1 MAGSVYLA
9 RTQERIASIAA
20 GRSASVLRAA
30 LSRLASADGID
41 EVAFGSSHGDWTPWN
56 MSLSDDG
63 LFVWDW
69 ERFERPTPVGYD
81 VLHFWF
87 EVGFHKQGLDVAT
100 ASRSALARS
109 VGILRQLEV
118 TPSSQDTLHQLFLIE
133 RSLRVEEGRVAGVPV
148 HGGLSEGL
156 LRELE
161 GGAHVS

>member
-1 MAGSVYLA
+1 MTDCSC
-9 RTQERIASIAA
+9 
-20 GRSASVLRAA
+20 
-30 LSRLASADGID
+30 GI
-41 EVAFGSSHGDWTPWN
+41 G
-56 MSLSDDG
+56 
-63 LFVWDW
+63 